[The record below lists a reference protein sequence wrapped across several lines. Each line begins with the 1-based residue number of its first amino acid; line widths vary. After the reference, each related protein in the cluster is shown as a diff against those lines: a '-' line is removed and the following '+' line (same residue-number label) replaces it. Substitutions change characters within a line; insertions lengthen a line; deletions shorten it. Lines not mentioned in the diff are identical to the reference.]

1 MEQVVY
7 GKSLKKKIDSK
18 QNSIERMKEER
29 RKELMSSGEEE
40 EMQRE
45 LLEGGG

>member
-7 GKSLKKKIDSK
+7 GKSLKKKIDSR

-29 RKELMSSGEEE
+29 RKEHKTHEKKN
-40 EMQRE
+40 
-45 LLEGGG
+45 GGGTS